1 MEYILR
7 NKKVDVYVGETDVFE
22 HLKGNAKMFKR
33 KEANEKLKTL
43 PTREDWEMLVVRD
56 GDELTEDE
64 KIMNIIHENHIKEY
78 DKIFKKYC
86 KERRD
91 TNIFFAISVMF
102 FLFSLGYFT
111 WVIINYVR

>member
-7 NKKVDVYVGETDVFE
+7 NKKVNMYVGETDVFE
-22 HLKGNAKMFKR
+22 PLKENAKMFKR

-43 PTREDWEMLVVRD
+43 PTREDWELLVVRD
-56 GDELTEDE
+56 DVKITEDE
-64 KIMNIIHENHIKEY
+64 KLMNIIHENHKKEY

-86 KERRD
+86 KEIRD

-102 FLFSLGYFT
+102 FLFSLGYFI

>member
-22 HLKGNAKMFKR
+22 PLKENAKMFKR

-43 PTREDWEMLVVRD
+43 PIREDWELLVIRD
-56 GDELTEDE
+56 GVKLTEDE
-64 KIMNIIHENHIKEY
+64 KIMKFINDNHEKAYNQIV
-78 DKIFKKYC
+78 KKQN
-86 KERRD
+86 KQIRD

-102 FLFSLGYFT
+102 FLFAVGYFT
-111 WVIINYVR
+111 WVILNVVW